1 MRVNSKACLACA
13 ARVAP
18 LAKKSQEIQLDPLR
32 NIPVIKDLVFDM
44 DAFLWNKIKA
54 VKPWLEPEEGASNG
68 ESRIPDADM
77 QKLRT
82 VMSCYYCGLCDEGCT
97 VLPVDF
103 DFLGPAA
110 LTKAYRFV
118 FDPRDRAGKERM
130 KILEKPK
137 GVWDCTHCFEAN
149 EHCPRSIAPTDRIF
163 DMRDRAFREGI
174 TNPKVARHHESF
186 ARSVKGSGWLDEG
199 RLAVESEG
207 LTNLKGLAALLPT
220 ALKAMIKGKAP
231 LPYLHPKRPGA
242 HQIKRIFDK
251 AEESK
256 K

>member
-1 MRVNSKACLACA
+1 
-13 ARVAP
+13 
-18 LAKKSQEIQLDPLR
+18 
-32 NIPVIKDLVFDM
+32 
-44 DAFLWNKIKA
+44 
-54 VKPWLEPEEGASNG
+54 
-68 ESRIPDADM
+68 
-77 QKLRT
+77 
-82 VMSCYYCGLCDEGCT
+82 
-97 VLPVDF
+97 
-103 DFLGPAA
+103 
-110 LTKAYRFV
+110 
-118 FDPRDRAGKERM
+118 
-130 KILEKPK
+130 
-137 GVWDCTHCFEAN
+137 
-149 EHCPRSIAPTDRIF
+149 
-163 DMRDRAFREGI
+163 MRDRAFREGI